1 MMDRYL
7 RQTVFPG
14 LGEEGQRKLSESYV
28 AIIGCGG
35 LGSMIATS
43 LVRAGVGKIR
53 VIDRDFVE
61 YQNLHRQ
68 ILFDENDIKNELP
81 KAIAAEWHL
90 RRINSS
96 VEVEG
101 VVADVNPGSIEG
113 LISGVDLIMDGLDNY
128 EGRYLINDVSLK
140 HGIPWIYGAAI
151 AASGMTTSI
160 IPGKTPCFR
169 CLSLSAPERSV
180 VGTLET
186 AGILGP
192 VPFIIGSLQST
203 AAIKLLTGKPEM
215 EQHLTVIDIWQG
227 TFQRLKTGYRKD
239 CPACQGKYEYLE
251 VEPPAE
257 TTSLYGQNTIQV
269 LSTSGGEITLSELA
283 KQLARTKEVIY
294 NEFMLRFMADDERE
308 MVVFPDGRA
317 LVRNTTDEA
326 LAKALYDRYV
336 GR

>member
-1 MMDRYL
+1 MDRYS
-7 RQTVFPG
+7 RQTAFSA
-14 LGEEGQRKLSESYV
+14 LGEEGQRKLSESYI

-81 KAIAAEWHL
+81 KAIAAEWRL
-90 RRINSS
+90 KKINSS

-101 VVADVNPGSIEG
+101 IVADVNPGSIEG

-128 EGRYLINDVSLK
+128 EGRYLVNDVSLK

-151 AASGMTTSI
+151 AASGMTATF
-160 IPGKTPCFR
+160 IPGKTPCLR
-169 CLSLSAPERSV
+169 CLSLSAPERKV
-180 VGTLET
+180 VGTLDN

-192 VPFIIGSLQST
+192 VPFIIGSLQAT
-203 AAIKLLTGKPEM
+203 AAIKLLTGTAEAEP
-215 EQHLTVIDIWQG
+215 HLTVIDIWQG
-227 TFQRLKTGYRKD
+227 TFQHLKTGYRKN

-251 VEPPAE
+251 GESDVE
-257 TTSLYGQNTIQV
+257 SISIYDQNAVQI
-269 LSTSGGEITLSELA
+269 LNTSGGKIDLREMA
-283 KQLARTKEVIY
+283 KQLARTREVVY
-294 NEFMLRFMADDERE
+294 NDYMLRFMADDERE
-308 MVVFPDGRA
+308 MVVFHDGRA

-326 LAKALYDRYV
+326 LAKTLYDKYV
-336 GR
+336 GM

>member
-1 MMDRYL
+1 MMDRYS
-7 RQTVFPG
+7 RQTTFPG
-14 LGEEGQRKLSESYV
+14 LGEEGQRKLSESYIAV
-28 AIIGCGG
+28 IGCGG
-35 LGSMIATS
+35 LGSMVATS
-43 LVRAGVGKIR
+43 LVRAGVGRVR

-68 ILFDENDIKNELP
+68 ILFDENDVKNELP

-101 VVADVNPGSIEG
+101 IVADVNPGNIET
-113 LISGVDLIMDGLDNY
+113 LVSGVDLIMDGLDNY

-140 HGIPWIYGAAI
+140 HGIPWVYGAAI
-151 AASGMTTSI
+151 AASGMTASF

-169 CLSLSAPERSV
+169 CLSLSAPERNV
-180 VGTLET
+180 VGTPDT

-192 VPFIIGSLQST
+192 VPFITGSLQST
-203 AAIKLLTGKPEM
+203 AAIKLLIGMPET

-239 CPACQGKYEYLE
+239 CPACHGKYEYLE
-251 VEPPAE
+251 GESLGE
-257 TTSLYGQNTIQV
+257 TTSLYGQNAVQV
-269 LSTSGGEITLSELA
+269 LSMSGGEIAISELA
-283 KQLARTKEVIY
+283 KQLARTREVVY

-317 LVRNTTDEA
+317 LVRNTTDEI
-326 LAKALYDRYV
+326 LAKALYNKYV
-336 GR
+336 VM

>member
-1 MMDRYL
+1 MDRYS
-7 RQTVFPG
+7 RQTTFSG
-14 LGEEGQRKLSESYV
+14 LGEEGQRKLSESNV

-43 LVRAGVGKIR
+43 LVRAGVGKVR

-68 ILFDENDIKNELP
+68 ILFDETDIKNELP

-90 RRINSS
+90 KKINSS

-101 VVADVNPGSIEG
+101 IVTDVNPSSIET
-113 LISGVDLIMDGLDNY
+113 LVSGVDLIMDGLDNY

-140 HGIPWIYGAAI
+140 HGIPWIYGAAM
-151 AASGMTTSI
+151 AALGMTTSF
-160 IPGKTPCFR
+160 IPGKTPCLR
-169 CLSLSAPERSV
+169 CLSLSAPERNV
-180 VGTLET
+180 VGTLDT

-192 VPFIIGSLQST
+192 APFIIGSLQST
-203 AAIKLLTGKPEM
+203 AAIKLLIGKPET

-227 TFQRLKTGYRKD
+227 TFQRLKTDYRKD

-251 VEPPAE
+251 AESLGE
-257 TTSLYGQNTIQV
+257 TTSLYGQNAVQI
-269 LSTSGGEITLSELA
+269 LNTSSGEITLSELA
-283 KQLARTKEVIY
+283 KHVARTKEVIY

-308 MVVFPDGRA
+308 IVIFHDGRA

-326 LAKALYDRYV
+326 LAKALYAKYV
-336 GR
+336 GM